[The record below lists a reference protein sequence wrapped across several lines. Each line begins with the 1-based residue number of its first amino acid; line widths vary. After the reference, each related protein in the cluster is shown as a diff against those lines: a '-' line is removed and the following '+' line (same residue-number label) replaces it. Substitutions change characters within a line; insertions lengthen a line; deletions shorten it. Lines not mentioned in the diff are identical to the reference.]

1 VAVFHPEQEMQ
12 KLLLTVDRASTI
24 LGQTFSWLIMAL
36 TMMISWE
43 VFSRYVLD
51 HPHPWAFDVM
61 IMLYGSVFMMAGA
74 YTLSKNGHVRGDVL
88 YGFFPPRLQAGLD
101 LALYILF
108 FIPGVFALAW
118 AGYNF
123 AAESWM
129 INEHSNIT
137 ADGPPVY
144 PFKMVLPIA
153 GAFLLVQGVVEIIR
167 CVICLQTGEWP
178 KRAED
183 VEEVDVAKLKEMVHV
198 KDEDIAGLSALVVNN
213 KENQK

>member
-1 VAVFHPEQEMQ
+1 MQ
-12 KLLLTVDRASTI
+12 KLLLAVDRASTI

-36 TMMISWE
+36 TLMISWE

-61 IMLYGSVFMMAGA
+61 IMLYGSVFMLAGA

-178 KRAED
+178 KRDED
-183 VEEVDVAKLKEMVHV
+183 VEEVDVEKLKEMVHV
-198 KDEDIAGLSALVVNN
+198 KDEDIAGLAALVVNN